1 MLYVLLILREW
12 PLTKAQIYNM
22 QTLLAEIQDLTRA
35 LAGLRSDNI
44 VIDNLESILAQ
55 LKGSDLQ
62 NQLDQFKRSMPT
74 VPEDEQALETYK
86 ETMNAQA
93 DALNKEA
100 DHFLDE
106 LERIKRIR
114 HTLNLEALDPI
125 IAEARIIIHSLH
137 AFTAHLEEGS

>member
-1 MLYVLLILREW
+1 M
-12 PLTKAQIYNM
+12 
-22 QTLLAEIQDLTRA
+22 AEIQDLTRA

-62 NQLDQFKRSMPT
+62 NQLDQSK
-74 VPEDEQALETYK
+74 VPCHQSRKMSRHWRTYK

>member
-1 MLYVLLILREW
+1 
-12 PLTKAQIYNM
+12 M
-22 QTLLAEIQDLTRA
+22 QTLLAEIKDITKA

-44 VIDNLESILAQ
+44 VIDNLDNILAQ
-55 LKGSDLQ
+55 LKGSDIL
-62 NQLDQFKRSMPT
+62 NQLDQYKRSMPT

-86 ETMNAQA
+86 ETMNARA
-93 DALNKEA
+93 DELNKEA

-106 LERIKRIR
+106 LERIKTIR

-125 IAEARIIIHSLH
+125 ITEARKIIHSLH

>member
-1 MLYVLLILREW
+1 MQPLLTEIKD
-12 PLTKAQIYNM
+12 LTK
-22 QTLLAEIQDLTRA
+22 A

-44 VIDNLESILAQ
+44 VIDNLDRILAQ
-55 LKGSDLQ
+55 VKGSDIL
-62 NQLDQFKRSMPT
+62 NQLDQYKRSMPT

-86 ETMNAQA
+86 ETMNARA
-93 DALNKEA
+93 DELNKEA

-106 LERIKRIR
+106 LERIKTIR

-125 IAEARIIIHSLH
+125 ITEARKIIHSLH

>member
-1 MLYVLLILREW
+1 
-12 PLTKAQIYNM
+12 M
-22 QTLLAEIQDLTRA
+22 QTLLAEIKDLTKA

-44 VIDNLESILAQ
+44 VIDNLDSILAQ
-55 LKGSDLQ
+55 LKGSDIL
-62 NQLDQFKRSMPT
+62 NQLDQYKRSMPT

-93 DALNKEA
+93 DELNKEA

-106 LERIKRIR
+106 LERIKTIR

-125 IAEARIIIHSLH
+125 ITEARKIIHSLH